1 MIARIRVALQSA
13 AWALSLASSLHAA
26 PLTLAIQPVLGQQAT
41 HKAFAPLAR
50 YLGGILRRPCHIVT
64 SPNFLVY
71 WQDMGR
77 RPGPTFV
84 LDAAH
89 FTDYRLRRLGYHVLV
104 KEPGTVSYSL
114 VVRGS
119 EMVLGPSALVGLPVA
134 SLGIPS
140 MGAALLNH
148 IFTHPS
154 RRPIIVAAR
163 DAAAEFRLL
172 AARKV
177 SAAMIPTPLVA
188 QAMARGADL
197 SVVVTTPPIPNIA
210 LSVGPGWSQA
220 RRVQLRHALV
230 GAPAALFKAI
240 GLRRFVVATPAEYRG
255 QDRILK
261 TYWGY

>member
-1 MIARIRVALQSA
+1 MITRGRIALLSA
-13 AWALSLASSLHAA
+13 VWALSVASSLQAA
-26 PLTLAIQPVLGQQAT
+26 PLSLAIQPVLGQQAT

-50 YLGGILRRPCHIVT
+50 YLGELLRQPCHIVT

-89 FTDYRLRRLGYHVLV
+89 FTDYRLTHLGYHLLV

-119 EMVLGPSALVGLPVA
+119 EMVLEPSALAGLPVA

-148 IFTHPS
+148 IFPHPT

-188 QAMARGADL
+188 QAMAHGANL
-197 SVVVTTPPIPNIA
+197 SVVVTTPSIPNIA

-220 RRVQLRHALV
+220 QRARLRRALV
-230 GAPAALFKAI
+230 SAPAALFKAI
-240 GLRRFVVATPAEYRG
+240 GLRRFMVAKPAEYRG

>member
-1 MIARIRVALQSA
+1 MDRARRALLSTLG
-13 AWALSLASSLHAA
+13 ALSLAANLHAA
-26 PLTLAIQPVLGQQAT
+26 ALSLAIQPVLGQRAT
-41 HKAFAPLAR
+41 YRAFAPLAR
-50 YLGGILRRPCHIVT
+50 YLGGLVGRPCRIVT

-71 WQDMGR
+71 WQDMAR

-89 FTDYRLRRLGYHVLV
+89 FTDYRLMHLGYHLLV

-119 EMVLGPSALVGLPVA
+119 EMVLGPSALVGRPVA

-140 MGAALLNH
+140 MGAALLNRM
-148 IFTHPS
+148 FPHPT

-188 QAMARGADL
+188 RAMAQGADL
-197 SVVVTTPPIPNIA
+197 SVVVTTAPIPNIA
-210 LSVGPGWSQA
+210 LSVGPGWSRAQRTRL
-220 RRVQLRHALV
+220 RRALV
-230 GAPAALFKAI
+230 KAPPALFKAI
-240 GLRRFVVATPAEYRG
+240 GLRRFVVARPAEYRG